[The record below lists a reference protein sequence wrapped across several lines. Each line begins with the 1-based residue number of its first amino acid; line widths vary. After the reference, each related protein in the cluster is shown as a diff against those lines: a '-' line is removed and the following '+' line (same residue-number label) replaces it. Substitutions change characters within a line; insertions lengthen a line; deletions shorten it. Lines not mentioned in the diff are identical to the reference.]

1 MTLELDTIGN
11 IVSWETRFG
20 NVIHPRT
27 REENKWRGGSHA
39 NLPVQGKV
47 PSNKPIWAGV
57 SLDQHGFLRN
67 GREFFRG
74 EESSGLKRIFT
85 FAHEA
90 REAYPWSLEAEL
102 EFRTFS
108 GEDCEA
114 LTYSLTVTRS
124 RNCPNARAMPY
135 SMGLHP
141 YFTVQEGGFE
151 LLIGDTKV
159 MEKGECETN
168 LPKFFALEAG
178 WPSVTFVTGKLHLSF
193 IIHGADELIVW
204 TDELKRVCIE
214 PVSGRRK
221 DTTLEKGQS
230 HQLLIG
236 LIARQA

>member
-11 IVSWETRFG
+11 VVSWKTHFG
-20 NVIHPRT
+20 DVFQPRKL
-27 REENKWRGGSHA
+27 EGNKLRGGSHA

-47 PSNKPIWAGV
+47 PTDNPIWADV

-74 EESSGLKRIFT
+74 EESSGLMRIFT

-90 REAYPWSLEAEL
+90 REVYPWSLEAEL
-102 EFRTFS
+102 EFRTHTS
-108 GEDCEA
+108 EEA
-114 LTYSLTVTRS
+114 ESLTYGLTIKRS
-124 RNCPNARAMPY
+124 RNCPNTRAMPY

-141 YFTVQEGGFE
+141 YFAVQEGGFE
-151 LLIGDTKV
+151 LFIGDTKV
-159 MEKGECETN
+159 MDKGECETN
-168 LPKFFALEAG
+168 SPKFFALEGG